1 MNKYNFRVTLTSPAG
16 SLVVVEPQGVQEA
29 PLTLTR
35 NPTFKSVVE
44 NFETQLTYVLTAV
57 DFINAAKALGIDT
70 LLTVLIEVS
79 SDFGVTWET
88 FHEGILDL
96 PAISALSNS
105 SEYKI
110 KLGSR
115 KDDVWTKLLSRVD
128 TDVDVQSA
136 VDLDG
141 NAIAAATLLDV
152 TLTTQVIRR
161 VCRMEMWNT
170 TDDDFVDQVY
180 TFAAPT
186 GAWTD
191 YLAAPL
197 DFPKKVFDE
206 FKTKYNYTPNPFKVT
221 GPTIPY
227 SDYGIFELI
236 EADETATKYEI
247 DFSVYLSSDAAYQYR
262 IPANDNLI
270 FPSGNGIR
278 FYYIRLDD
286 AVPFPDASAATII
299 DAVNLGVDGTDGR
312 TWFFGSFVELDIK
325 KGTRIYILMHY
336 LRTVVPFDAYV
347 VPDDVYGDSSFINII
362 AHTTFPSSTTKAIRV
377 GEGFDAIIKRI
388 TGGDNFYSDFF
399 SIGCGR
405 DFVNMLG
412 LHLRGYNFTAKP
424 FTDNLSERFAAA
436 NAIWNI
442 GLGYE
447 KVAGVLKVRIEEAA
461 HFFDSSSN
469 SIDLSYVNNYIS
481 TFKTDAINNG
491 VDIGYGKWQLTAGG
505 SLIDDPQTQHTY
517 VPPFK
522 YVGKKISILCS
533 WIAASLMFE
542 LTRRAIEK
550 LSETFDTDNDKFVLA
565 IKELRSIF
573 DVLSY
578 EAKVDYFAAA
588 NLYDPELRYN
598 KELTPGRN
606 FLRHMPTLFIGA
618 AQYIGNFFKFI
629 SGLGNFTASIT
640 LFAGDCISV
649 VTVVENQ
656 DMEITGAVLHGI
668 EVIKF
673 EGYPLNW
680 DQYKLIRDSPNKSI
694 GISKTN
700 ADHVPYFIDNID
712 FFLFER
718 KANFILF
725 RTV

>member
-1 MNKYNFRVTLTSPAG
+1 MNKYNLRTTLTSPLG
-16 SLVVVEPQGVQEA
+16 SLVIADPQGIQEA
-29 PLTLTR
+29 PLSLGR
-35 NPTFKSVVE
+35 NPTFKSVLE
-44 NFETQLTYVLTAV
+44 TFETPFTYVLRAV
-57 DFINAAKALGIDT
+57 DFINEAKALGIDT
-70 LLTVLIEVS
+70 LITMLVEIS
-79 SDFGVTWET
+79 SDFGVSWET
-88 FHEGILDL
+88 FSEGVLDL
-96 PAISALSNS
+96 PAISTLSNP

-110 KLGSR
+110 KLGCR

-128 TDVDVQSA
+128 TDIDVQSI
-136 VDLDG
+136 VDLNG
-141 NAIAAATLLDV
+141 NAVAAAALLDV
-152 TLTTQVIRR
+152 SLPTQVIQRLLR
-161 VCRMEMWNT
+161 TEMWGAGDPEVFT
-170 TDDDFVDQVY
+170 
-180 TFAAPT
+180 PT
-186 GAWTD
+186 GFAFD
-191 YLAAPL
+191 LAIGP
-197 DFPKKVFDE
+197 DFLFVKVVDLPKVIINE
-206 FKTKYNYTPNPFKVT
+206 IETKNTYPTTVT
-221 GPTIPY
+221 IDDADFALF
-227 SDYGIFELI
+227 SIL
-236 EADETATKYEI
+236 EATEAATKWEI
-247 DFSVYLSSDAAYQYR
+247 DFSFVFAINNTGYNVKIPVGDIEMYYVRSDDGTGGGAFASGTVLTGVQY
-262 IPANDNLI
+262 
-270 FPSGNGIR
+270 
-278 FYYIRLDD
+278 
-286 AVPFPDASAATII
+286 
-299 DAVNLGVDGTDGR
+299 GVDGGVPGGHTV
-312 TWFFGSFVELDIK
+312 FSHSVVENDIK
-325 KGTRIYILMHY
+325 KGTQIYIRMKYIGVDAGFPTGDLPLTAY
-336 LRTVVPFDAYV
+336 LVTNNLYAEK
-347 VPDDVYGDSSFINII
+347 SFFQVR
-362 AHTTFPSSTTKAIRV
+362 AHTIASDSITKAIRV

-399 SIGCGR
+399 SIGCGK

-505 SLIDDPQTQHTY
+505 SLIDDPQTIHTY

-522 YVGKKISILCS
+522 YVGKKLSILCS

-542 LTRRAIEK
+542 LTRRAVEK
-550 LSETFDTDNDKFVLA
+550 LSETFDTDNNKFVLA
-565 IKELRSIF
+565 INDDL
-573 DVLSY
+573 
-578 EAKVDYFAAA
+578 EAKLDYVAAS
-588 NLYDPELRYN
+588 NLNDPETRYN

-606 FLRHMPTLFIGA
+606 FLRQASLLFVGA
-618 AQYIGNFFKFI
+618 AQYIGGVFKFT
-629 SGLGNFTASIT
+629 SGLGNFLAEIEIAPDAC
-640 LFAGDCISV
+640 AGSDV
-649 VTVVENQ
+649 ATVTENQ
-656 DMEITGAVLHGI
+656 DMVITGTVLHGI

-673 EGYPLNW
+673 EGFPLNW